1 MAQVV
6 VMNYNFYFLERKIG
20 RITQDE
26 KYKKILHHL
35 KKKKLIQKLN
45 KGDLIEN
52 ISEYQSFKPKIYIYL
67 NKKNENKEK
76 KKARWRKREAIRK
89 NSFSIPYLES
99 EVLEKY
105 GTLCYICSEEINLSV
120 SRRAGI
126 GKGWRNGLHI
136 DHVIPLSQG
145 GPDSLENVRP
155 SHAICNLKK
164 GKQLISKEM

>member
-1 MAQVV
+1 MKPIAKCGTRSG
-6 VMNYNFYFLERKIG
+6 YNR
-20 RITQDE
+20 
-26 KYKKILHHL
+26 HL
-35 KKKKLIQKLN
+35 R
-45 KGDLIEN
+45 LIEPVCDMCRDAQN
-52 ISEYQSFKPKIYIYL
+52 SYDRKRFENNPDYFRIK